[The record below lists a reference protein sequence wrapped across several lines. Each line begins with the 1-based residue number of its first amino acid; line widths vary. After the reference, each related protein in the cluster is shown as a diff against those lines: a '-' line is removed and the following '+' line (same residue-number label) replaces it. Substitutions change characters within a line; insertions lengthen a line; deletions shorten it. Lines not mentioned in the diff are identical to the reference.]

1 MSLAY
6 DDAELLLSSI
16 LPDARISHLHS
27 PSDSGSRVGIDIGV
41 AVPRDTFDEALGVL
55 REAGYVLRENDN
67 ANADADDRASDNR
80 NDRPVLLAAPDAEV
94 ALTLHLVQSDARRE
108 SLAPLQAA

>member
-16 LPDARISHLHS
+16 LPDARISPIRSLS
-27 PSDSGSRVGIDIGV
+27 AGIGIGI

-55 REAGYVLRENDN
+55 REAGYVLRNDEIGG
-67 ANADADDRASDNR
+67 NR
-80 NDRPVLLAAPDAEV
+80 QLLLSAPDGDAP
-94 ALTLHLVQSDARRE
+94 LTLHLMESDARSE
-108 SLAPLQAA
+108 SLLPLA